1 MMAHA
6 AEMEKPKHMG
16 LPLSNGKLA
25 LWLFLS
31 TEIMFFAGLIGSY
44 LVLRISTGNWPK
56 PDDVHLVEWIGAL
69 NTFVLICSSVTV
81 VLAHS
86 AAERGQL
93 EKAKQLVWATLILGT
108 VFLLVKGFE
117 YQAKFDHTILP
128 GRVHESADED
138 YTRHVIGELTHI
150 IEEGG
155 DEKMLAEGVLADIR
169 SGSLVGDSIF
179 ERIKGIQG
187 ADPDLNKQAEEDN
200 AQKLQLEKD
209 ILKLEGEVLSTKQKL
224 DFRKAD
230 LQVSRSNH
238 YMALRDGQKEDQ
250 VRTREEGATT
260 VAEGETVRAG
270 VFGGKI
276 KSVESLQIE
285 WEEKV
290 KELAAK
296 KQALVEVSHQKVKKD
311 FHVSPVIPNGNLWAS
326 TYFIMTGF
334 HALHVVGGLV
344 MWALLIGLAS
354 PQLPR
359 FVSMGIFA
367 VLLAAAVAGGW
378 SLMSAGSIVLGGFA
392 VAAVVPFI
400 CIVIGMGGSNRFSVE
415 HAGHI
420 ELMGLYWHFVDL
432 VWIFLFPLLYLVQ

>member
-93 EKAKQLVWATLILGT
+93 EKAKQLIWVTLILGT
-108 VFLLVKGFE
+108 VFLLVKGVE
-117 YQAKFDHTILP
+117 YQAKFNHTILP

-138 YTRHVIGELTHI
+138 YTRHVIDELTHI

-155 DEKMLAEGVLADIR
+155 DEKMLAESVLAQIR
-169 SGSLVGDSIF
+169 SGGLVGDSIF

-187 ADPDLNKQAEEDN
+187 GDPDLNKQAEDDN
-200 AQKLQLEKD
+200 AKKLELERN
-209 ILKLEGEVLSTKQKL
+209 ILKLEGAVQNAKQQL

-230 LQVSRSNH
+230 LQVSRSDH
-238 YMALRDGQKEDQ
+238 YAALRDGQGEDQ
-250 VRTREEGATT
+250 VSTREERATT
-260 VAEGETVRAG
+260 VAEGE
-270 VFGGKI
+270 GGEE
-276 KSVESLQIE
+276 KSVESIQIE
-285 WEEKV
+285 WEQKV
-290 KELAAK
+290 KELAATK
-296 KQALVEVSHQKVKKD
+296 LALVEVSHQKVKED

-344 MWALLIGLAS
+344 MWGLLIGLAS

-359 FVSMGIFA
+359 FVSLGIFA
-367 VLLAAAVAGGW
+367 VLLAAVVTGGW
-378 SLMSAGSIVLGGFA
+378 SLISSGSVVLGGFA
-392 VAAVVPFI
+392 IAALVPFL

>member
-1 MMAHA
+1 
-6 AEMEKPKHMG
+6 
-16 LPLSNGKLA
+16 
-25 LWLFLS
+25 
-31 TEIMFFAGLIGSY
+31 
-44 LVLRISTGNWPK
+44 
-56 PDDVHLVEWIGAL
+56 
-69 NTFVLICSSVTV
+69 
-81 VLAHS
+81 
-86 AAERGQL
+86 
-93 EKAKQLVWATLILGT
+93 
-108 VFLLVKGFE
+108 FLLVKGFE

-209 ILKLEGEVLSTKQKL
+209 ILKLEGEVLSAKQEL

-230 LQVSRSNH
+230 LQVSRSEH

-250 VRTREEGATT
+250 VRTREESATT
-260 VAEGETVRAG
+260 VAEGE
-270 VFGGKI
+270 GGEE

-359 FVSMGIFA
+359 FVSM
-367 VLLAAAVAGGW
+367 
-378 SLMSAGSIVLGGFA
+378 
-392 VAAVVPFI
+392 
-400 CIVIGMGGSNRFSVE
+400 
-415 HAGHI
+415 
-420 ELMGLYWHFVDL
+420 
-432 VWIFLFPLLYLVQ
+432 